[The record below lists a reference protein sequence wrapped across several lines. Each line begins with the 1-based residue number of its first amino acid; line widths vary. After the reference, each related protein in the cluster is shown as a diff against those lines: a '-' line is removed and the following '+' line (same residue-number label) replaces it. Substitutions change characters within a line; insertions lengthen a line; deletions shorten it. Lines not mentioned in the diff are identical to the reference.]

1 MTLSTTKL
9 HIGRWPPPPPP
20 PPWKT
25 FRARRAW
32 VWLGVAVAALL
43 LAAAGRVGAEGLV
56 CASGTC
62 SQAFSVP
69 EDIAENSYVGTVGH
83 SASTGGLPFRE
94 LLSSPSGNGNVDA
107 TQAFELD
114 RTTGRISTKSS
125 LDREAVPGGYFFV
138 VTTSSVPVLV
148 TVHLL
153 DVNDNSPAFNP
164 SSNTLEFSESRP
176 RGAKKSLGSVTDADL
191 GANSTRTCQIVSG
204 NVGNAFALEQK
215 RSGEHDIILDL
226 KVNTQ
231 LDYELVPSYNLVI
244 RATDGGGRTSDM
256 TVRISI
262 LDQNDNQPIFNTSKY
277 EVRIAENVTVGTSV
291 IQVEATDQD
300 SGPNGRIRY
309 SIDSKTDP
317 EAHFGIDRDT
327 GVVRINKPLDYE
339 TQPSFRLTLEATDD
353 GPLRL
358 VGNAALE
365 VTLLNINEQPANI
378 RLVYLQGA
386 NRQGHIFENTK
397 AGTSVARISI
407 DDPDITVDRQVDV
420 NVTLLGGDDVFGLEI
435 TGEVLSLVVVN
446 TPPDREVKATYDLTV
461 IVTDAGNPPLRA
473 SESFTIFID
482 DVNDNAPR
490 FPQSSYEAEVQETA
504 EVGTSVLRV
513 TASDSDEGD
522 NSRIFYAIQGSS
534 SPQSGWFE
542 IDSSTGVITTRA
554 PIDCE
559 LNAQPVLVV
568 TARDNGETP
577 LSGSTSVTIVV
588 RDVNDKQPEFETSFY
603 NARVFEDA
611 AIGDCPIEVSNHL
624 LKKKKKKKNYT

>member
-1 MTLSTTKL
+1 MMPSRTEVEL
-9 HIGRWPPPPPP
+9 HIGRWPPPRTTLGALP
-20 PPWKT
+20 
-25 FRARRAW
+25 RW
-32 VWLGVAVAALL
+32 VWLGVVVVTLL
-43 LAAAGRVGAEGLV
+43 IAAGGVSADGLV
-56 CASGTC
+56 CVNRTC
-62 SQAFSVP
+62 NQAFSVQ
-69 EDIAENSYVGTVGH
+69 EDIAINSYVGTVEN
-83 SASTGGLPFRE
+83 SPSTGDLPFME

-107 TQAFELD
+107 TQAFNLD
-114 RTTGRISTKSS
+114 VHTGRITTKSR
-125 LDREAVPGGYFFV
+125 LDREAAPNGYFFV
-138 VTTSSVPVLV
+138 VTTSNIPVLV

-153 DVNDNSPAFNP
+153 DVNDNSPSFNP
-164 SSNTLEFSESRP
+164 SSKTLEFSESRP
-176 RGAKKSLGSVTDADL
+176 RGAKKSLGSVTDPDL
-191 GANSTRTCQIVSG
+191 GNNSTRICEIVSG

-215 RSGEHDIILDL
+215 KSGEHDIILDL

-244 RATDGGGRTSDM
+244 RATDGGGRTGEM
-256 TVRISI
+256 TVKISI

-277 EVRIAENVTVGTSV
+277 EVQIAENVTVGTSI

-317 EAHFGIDRDT
+317 EAHFGIDPVT
-327 GVVRINKPLDYE
+327 GIVRINKPLDYE
-339 TQPSFRLTLEATDD
+339 TQPTFRLTLEATDD
-353 GPLRL
+353 GPHKL
-358 VGNAALE
+358 VGNAALDIK
-365 VTLLNINEQPANI
+365 LLNINEQPANI

-420 NVTLLGGDDVFGLEI
+420 NVTLLGGDDVFGLQI

-482 DVNDNAPR
+482 DINDNAPQ
-490 FPQSSYEAEVQETA
+490 FPQNSYEAEVQETA
-504 EVGTSVLRV
+504 EVGTSILRV

-522 NSRIFYAIQGSS
+522 NSKIFYSIQGSS
-534 SPQSGWFE
+534 SPQAFWFG

-554 PIDCE
+554 QVDCE
-559 LNAQPVLVV
+559 QNSQPVFVV
-568 TARDNGETP
+568 TARDNGEPP
-577 LSGSTSVTIVV
+577 LSGSTSVTIIV

-603 NARVFEDA
+603 NARVLENA
-611 AIGDCPIEVSNHL
+611 AVGDCPVEVSDKSCFEITVLHFHVL
-624 LKKKKKKKNYT
+624 